1 MLARRGF
8 ASTLSAGLPAALGL
22 GYYFFLRPQMLKA
35 GTRLGESQRRLPG
48 DDVIAVPNFQATRA
62 IDIDAPLEAVWMW
75 IAQMGRERTGFYGV
89 DSLTNRGIPS
99 AAYIRQDLPAPQ
111 PGMAMD
117 DGYRILDVEPNRL
130 LLYGGFDLPT
140 PTGGTLERTTLM
152 LLERRRDGSTRLLS
166 RSRGYTY
173 GALGPF
179 YNLVYEMLDY
189 FNGTAQL
196 ENIRQRA
203 ETMAHLRVSASA

>member
-1 MLARRGF
+1 LHA
-8 ASTLSAGLPAALGL
+8 ALPAALGV

-48 DDVIAVPNFQATRA
+48 DDVIAAPNFQATRA
-62 IDIDAPLEAVWMW
+62 IDIDAPPEAVWAW
-75 IAQMGRERTGFYGV
+75 IAQMGRERTGFYGI
-89 DSLTNRGIPS
+89 DSLTNQGVPS
-99 AAYIRQDLPAPQ
+99 VAYIRQDLPAPQ

-117 DGYRILDVEPNRL
+117 DGYRILDAEPNRL

-140 PTGGTLERTTLM
+140 PTGSTLERTTLM

-166 RSRGYTY
+166 RNRGYTY
-173 GALGPF
+173 GVLGPF

-189 FNGTAQL
+189 LNGMAQL

-203 ETMAHLRVSASA
+203 ETMAHLRASVST